1 MAVASSTK
9 LIALRRLLLTRT
21 LKHISPVYSSSSS
34 IPRSLLS
41 PLRFLEP
48 SNYSI
53 PPLSRTFSSS
63 GPSGIDPGASPVA
76 VDYRHESFSED
87 EFHNL
92 ADSAIHHLLE
102 KIEDYGDSVDIDGFD
117 IDYGNQVLTVKF
129 GNLGTYVLNKQTPNR
144 QIWMSSPVSQPKF
157 GSFAYSVTPVAF
169 YVKLGIKATSGP
181 SRFDWDQ
188 SAQAWVYRRTKE
200 YLFNILESE
209 LAQLCGHAITLS

>member
-76 VDYRHESFSED
+76 VDYSSLLQED

-144 QIWMSSPVSQPKF
+144 QIWMSSPVS
-157 GSFAYSVTPVAF
+157 
-169 YVKLGIKATSGP
+169 GP